1 MIRNYFKIAWRN
13 IWKNKMFSAINIVSL
28 AIGLSASFVIGLMIY
43 HDFSFDNFHPNKD
56 RIYRL
61 VTDSD
66 SPEGKYS
73 FSGVNVPLKK
83 TIKEGMP
90 GIETATSF
98 FTFTPYQLNVNGNEF
113 KDPEGLILSDH
124 QYFEIFDYNWLVGDR
139 NVLKQAN
146 TVVLSLKK
154 AKSYFPN
161 LSLGEMMGKTI
172 TYDDSTQVNVSGI
185 VADFEENSDLIFN
198 EFVSLPTAVQT
209 DMRETVTSE
218 YWTSSNSNSQM
229 FALLNEKSKMTDV
242 LSRLDELAK
251 KHENP
256 EYVKDGYR
264 TGYSLQPLEDLHF
277 SDFGIFD
284 YGNIAAN
291 KSVLIYL
298 SAIALFLLA
307 LGCINF
313 INLNTAQAT
322 QRAKEIG
329 IRKTLG
335 SSKLQLIYQF
345 LGETFLLTFISGMVS
360 VFLGYVFFK
369 VFSDFLPPTFDYG
382 LILEPDVIISLFL
395 LLILVSLFSGIYP
408 ALILSRFK
416 PVSVL
421 KSRIFFNT
429 DQSKFRKVLTFFQFG
444 IAQIFIIATL
454 LVGKQI
460 NFMMNKNMGFKSKEV
475 AHFNFPSEDRSID
488 KLYLM
493 KNELEKNPRIKAISL
508 GSAPPAS
515 YKIYGSKLSFAQ
527 ENGEVNVYFNQLFGD
542 TNYLEFYDIPLL
554 AGRQP
559 LNDTIREYVINES
572 LLAELG
578 FKNPEDAINKQI
590 KINDKPYPIVGVM
603 RNFNQ
608 YSLKLEIKPMAFV
621 PDYYIRNYSSFT
633 TLSFVIN
640 PNNNLKETISQVEE
654 QWDAIYPNSEFNVNF
669 LDDTLASF
677 YKNEKNT
684 SKLLQWAAGL
694 SILISILGLLG
705 LVVYTTERKTKEIGI
720 RKILGASI
728 LGLNIQLCKEFIKPI
743 LFAVVVAIPIAWYGL
758 HQWLEDFAYKTEFN
772 WWIFVMSAFLMI
784 LIALLVMCFKT
795 IQAALRNPAQSLR
808 TE

>member
-13 IWKNKMFSAINIVSL
+13 IWKNKLFSAINVVSL

-61 VTDSD
+61 VTDSEL
-66 SPEGKYS
+66 PEGKSS

-83 TIKEGMP
+83 TLKSGLP
-90 GIETATSF
+90 GIENATSF
-98 FTFTPYQLNVNGNEF
+98 FTFTPYQLNVNDAEF
-113 KDPEGLILSDH
+113 KDPEGLILTDH
-124 QYFEIFDYNWLVGDR
+124 QYFEIFEYDWLVGDK
-139 NVLKQAN
+139 NVLQQAN
-146 TVVLSLKK
+146 TVVLTQKK
-154 AKSYFPN
+154 AKAYFPD
-161 LSLGEMMGKTI
+161 LSLSQIIGKTI
-172 TYDDSTQVNVSGI
+172 IYDDSTQADISGI
-185 VADFEENSDLIFN
+185 VADFEQNSDFIFD

-209 DMRETVTSE
+209 DMKQTVSNE
-218 YWTSSNSNSQM
+218 SWTSSNSNSQM
-229 FALLNEKSKMTDV
+229 FVLLNEKSKISDV

-251 KHENP
+251 MHENQ
-256 EYVKDGYR
+256 EFVKDGRR
-264 TGYSLQPLEDLHF
+264 TGYSLQPLENLHF
-277 SDFGIFD
+277 SEFGIFD
-284 YGNIAAN
+284 YGNVAAN

-345 LGETFLLTFISGMVS
+345 LGETFLLTLISGLVS
-360 VFLGYVFFK
+360 IFLGYTLFK
-369 VFSDFLPPTFDYG
+369 VFSDFLPTTFDYS
-382 LILEPDVIISLFL
+382 LIGELEVIVSLLF
-395 LLILVSLFSGIYP
+395 LLILVSLFSGTYP

-429 DQSKFRKVLTFFQFG
+429 DQSKFRKFLTFFQFG
-444 IAQIFIIATL
+444 IAQIFIIATV

-460 NFMMNKNMGFKSKEV
+460 DFMMNKDLGFKSEEV
-475 AHFNFPSEDRSID
+475 VHFNFPYEDRSIE

-493 KNELEKNPRIKAISL
+493 KNELKKNPRIKDISL
-508 GSAPPAS
+508 GSAPPSS

-527 ENGEVNVYFNQLFGD
+527 ESGEVNVYFNQLFGD
-542 TNYLEFYDIPLL
+542 TNYLELYDIPLL
-554 AGRQP
+554 AGRRP
-559 LNDTIREYVINES
+559 LNDTIREYVINQS

-578 FKNPEDAINKQI
+578 LRDPEDAVNKQI
-590 KINDKPYPIVGVM
+590 KVNDKSYPIVGVM
-603 RNFNQ
+603 RDFNQ

-621 PDYYIRNYSSFT
+621 PDYYRRNYSSFT
-633 TLSFVIN
+633 TLSFIVN
-640 PNNNLKETISQVEE
+640 PNNNLKETISQVED
-654 QWDAIYPNSEFNVNF
+654 QWNAIYPNSEFNVSF
-669 LDDTLASF
+669 LEETVASF
-677 YKNEKNT
+677 YENERNT
-684 SKLLQWAAGL
+684 SKLLQWSAGL

-705 LVVYTTERKTKEIGI
+705 LVIYTTERKTKEIGI

-728 LGLNIQLCKEFIKPI
+728 LRINIQLCKEFMIPI
-743 LFAVVVAIPIAWYGL
+743 LFAVIVAIPIAWYGL
-758 HQWLEDFAYKTEFN
+758 NQWLQDFAYKTN
-772 WWIFVMSAFLMI
+772 LDWWVFVVSAFLMI
-784 LIALLVMCFKT
+784 LIAVVVMSFKT
-795 IQAALRNPAQSLR
+795 IQAASRNPAKSLK

>member
-13 IWKNKMFSAINIVSL
+13 IWKNKLFSVINIVSL

-43 HDFSFDNFHPNKD
+43 HDFSFDNFHPNKE

-61 VTDSD
+61 VTDSE
-66 SPEGKYS
+66 SPEGKNS

-83 TIKEGMP
+83 TIKAGLP
-90 GIETATSF
+90 GIENATSF
-98 FTFTPYQLNVNGNEF
+98 FTFTPYQLNVNDTEF
-113 KDPEGLILSDH
+113 KDPEGLILTDH
-124 QYFEIFDYNWLVGDR
+124 QYFEIFEYDWLIGDK
-139 NVLKQAN
+139 NVLKRAN
-146 TVVLSLKK
+146 TVVLSQKK
-154 AKSYFPN
+154 AKNYFPN
-161 LSLGEMMGKTI
+161 LALSQMLGKTI
-172 TYDDSTQVNVSGI
+172 TYDDSTQAIVSGI
-185 VADFEENSDLIFN
+185 VDDFDENSDFIFD

-209 DMRETVTSE
+209 DMKATVTSE

-229 FALLNEKSKMTDV
+229 FVLLNKKSKISDV
-242 LSRLDELAK
+242 FSRLDELAK

-256 EYVKDGYR
+256 ESVKDGYITR
-264 TGYSLQPLEDLHF
+264 YGLQPLKDLHF
-277 SDFGIFD
+277 SEFGIFD
-284 YGNIAAN
+284 YGRVAAN
-291 KSVLIYL
+291 RTVLIYL
-298 SAIALFLLA
+298 SVIALFLLA

-345 LGETFLLTFISGMVS
+345 LGETFLLTFISGFVS
-360 VFLGYVFFK
+360 IFLGYVLFK
-369 VFSDFLPPTFDYG
+369 VFSDFLPPTFDYS
-382 LILEPDVIISLFL
+382 LISQPEVIISLFL
-395 LLILVSLFSGIYP
+395 LLTLVSLFSGMYP

-429 DQSKFRKVLTFFQFG
+429 NQSKFRKFLTFFQFG
-444 IAQIFIIATL
+444 IAQVFIIATL

-460 NFMMNKNMGFKSKEV
+460 NFMMNKDLGFKSEEV
-475 AHFNFPSEDRSID
+475 VHFNFPSEDRSVE

-493 KNELEKNPRIKAISL
+493 KNELKKNPRIKDISL

-515 YKIYGSKLSFAQ
+515 YKVYGSKLSFAQ
-527 ENGEVNVYFNQLFGD
+527 ESGEKNVYFNQLFGD

-554 AGRQP
+554 AGRKP
-559 LNDTIREYVINES
+559 LNDTIREYVINQS

-578 FKNPEDAINKQI
+578 LKNPEDAVNKQI
-590 KINDKPYPIVGVM
+590 KINDKLYHIVGVM
-603 RNFNQ
+603 RDFNQ

-621 PDYYIRNYSSFT
+621 PDYYRRNYSSFT
-633 TLSFVIN
+633 TLSFNVN
-640 PNNNLKETISQVEE
+640 PNNNLKETISQVED
-654 QWDAIYPNSEFNVNF
+654 QWNDIYPDSEFNISF
-669 LDDTLASF
+669 LDETVASF

-705 LVVYTTERKTKEIGI
+705 LVIYTTERKTKEIGI

-728 LGLNIQLCKEFIKPI
+728 LGLNIQLCNEFIKPI
-743 LFAVVVAIPIAWYGL
+743 LLAVLVAIPIAWYGL
-758 HQWLEDFAYKTEFN
+758 NQWLDDFAYRTEVN
-772 WWIFVMSAFLMI
+772 WWIFVLSASLMI
-784 LIALLVMCFKT
+784 LIALMVMSFKT
-795 IQAALRNPAQSLR
+795 IRAASRNPAQSLR

>member
-13 IWKNKMFSAINIVSL
+13 IWKNKLFSAINIVSL

-61 VTDSD
+61 ITDSE
-66 SPEGKYS
+66 SPNGNSS

-83 TIKEGMP
+83 TLKAGLP
-90 GIETATSF
+90 GIENATSF
-98 FTFTPYQLNVNGNEF
+98 FTFIPYQLNVNDAEF
-113 KDPEGLILSDH
+113 RDPEGLIFTDH
-124 QYFEIFDYNWLVGDR
+124 QYFEIFDYNWLVGDK
-139 NVLKQAN
+139 NTLKQPN
-146 TVVLSLKK
+146 KVVLSRKK
-154 AKSYFPN
+154 AKTYFPE
-161 LSLGEMMGKTI
+161 LSLNQIIGKTI
-172 TYDDSTQVNVSGI
+172 TYNDSIFVNVSGI
-185 VADFEENSDLIFN
+185 VADFEHNSDFIFD

-209 DMRETVTSE
+209 DMKETVISE

-229 FALLNEKSKMTDV
+229 FVLLNEKSKIKDV

-264 TGYSLQPLEDLHF
+264 TSYNLQPLEDLHF
-277 SDFGIFD
+277 SEFGIFD
-284 YGNIAAN
+284 YGNRAAN

-298 SAIALFLLA
+298 SFIALFLLA

-345 LGETFLLTFISGMVS
+345 LGETFLLTLISGLVS
-360 VFLGYVFFK
+360 IFLGYALFK
-369 VFSDFLPPTFDYG
+369 VFSDFLPPTFDYS
-382 LILEPDVIISLFL
+382 LIAQPEVIVSLFL
-395 LLILVSLFSGIYP
+395 LLILVSLFSGTYP

-429 DQSKFRKVLTFFQFG
+429 DQTKFRKFLTFFQFG
-444 IAQIFIIATL
+444 IAQIFIIATI

-460 NFMMNKNMGFKSKEV
+460 DFMMTKDMGFKSKEIV
-475 AHFNFPSEDRSID
+475 HFNFPYEDRSVD

-493 KNELEKNPRIKAISL
+493 KNELAKNPRIQDISL

-515 YKIYGSKLSFAQ
+515 YKIYGSKLSYAQ
-527 ENGEVNVYFNQLFGD
+527 ESGEINVYFNQLFGD
-542 TNYLEFYDIPLL
+542 TNYLDFYDIPLL
-554 AGRQP
+554 AGRKP
-559 LNDTIREYVINES
+559 LNDTIREYVINQS

-578 FKNPEDAINKQI
+578 FQNPEDAVNEQI

-603 RNFNQ
+603 RDFNQ
-608 YSLKLEIKPMAFV
+608 YSLKLGIKPMAFV
-621 PDYYIRNYSSFT
+621 PDFYRRNYSSFT
-633 TLSFVIN
+633 TLSFSIN
-640 PNNNLKETISQVEE
+640 PNNNLKETISQVED
-654 QWDAIYPNSEFNVNF
+654 QWDAIYPDSEFNVNF
-669 LDDTLASF
+669 LDETIASF
-677 YKNEKNT
+677 YKDEKST
-684 SKLLQWAAGL
+684 SKLLQWATGL

-705 LVVYTTERKTKEIGI
+705 LVIYTTERKTKEIGI

-728 LGLNIQLCKEFIKPI
+728 LGLNLQLCKEFIVPI
-743 LFAVVVAIPIAWYGL
+743 FLAVVVAIPIAWYGL
-758 HQWLEDFAYKTEFN
+758 HQWLQDFAYKTESN
-772 WWIFVMSAFLMI
+772 WWVFVISAILMI
-784 LIALLVMCFKT
+784 LIALIVMSFKT
-795 IQAALRNPAQSLR
+795 IQAASRNPAKSLR